1 MTNDPDILTRLL
13 IVERR
18 LDELDAEN
26 TRIVVEKMDLRREN
40 ERLQAMI
47 DDRDSHDGY
56 LYQEWQKQWDQP
68 TPDERRE

>member
-1 MTNDPDILTRLL
+1 MTSDPDLLTRLL

-56 LYQEWQKQWDQP
+56 LYQEWQKQWRP